1 MMVFVLTN
9 SFLTWEEKGC
19 VLHEKGY
26 ILHGNLCTAFSDDLK
41 AHFKTDLNY
50 FELHS
55 WSAA

>member
-19 VLHEKGY
+19 VFVKRDIFCMETCVQL
-26 ILHGNLCTAFSDDLK
+26 FSDDLK

-50 FELHS
+50 LELHS
-55 WSAA
+55 WFAA